1 MLAQIVD
8 AVRVVNGAVGL
19 DLIVGAKAVLGDVEG
34 LLVAV
39 PVLVQRNAQAEGV
52 NAPAPVAGRN
62 VGVRHLTQ
70 LRVQIRLLAGQAAV
84 VVAQR
89 YEIDRT
95 LFQSLLVAGVEVD
108 MNVVLI
114 VIAQGVTG
122 VIAADHDVAVQIF
135 HLVVAHIPVHILGAM
150 ADGIGQVGAE
160 HHADF
165 VGRVDLMGNLGGL
178 GAGDHLIVDALILGL
193 QQVVDLVA
201 GNAQMVEALVD
212 DEVDLVDQNPLMNL
226 ALVAFEQH
234 LAVLHKEVNDLAA
247 GPAVVFQGQIQ
258 RHLIVADRDQRLHA
272 VGNDRVDEVIVEL
285 QALLVGRGI
294 IPVGEDTG
302 PVDGGTQAVHAG
314 ACQQLDVLLVG
325 VVEVDAAAFGV
336 ELVVLLHGALDVCGV
351 DLHVVALVRRDVI
364 LAAVDVCQAPALA
377 ALFPCALH
385 LVGGQCAAPEE
396 VFRHTVV
403 FAHLFHFR
411 FSLSEISPAP

>member
-1 MLAQIVD
+1 MQV
-8 AVRVVNGAVGL
+8 
-19 DLIVGAKAVLGDVEG
+19 
-34 LLVAV
+34 
-39 PVLVQRNAQAEGV
+39 
-52 NAPAPVAGRN
+52 
-62 VGVRHLTQ
+62 
-70 LRVQIRLLAGQAAV
+70 RLLAGQAAV

-89 YEIDRT
+89 YKIDRA

-122 VIAADHDVAVQIF
+122 IVAANHDVTVQIF

-160 HHADF
+160 HHADL

-212 DEVDLVDQNPLMNL
+212 DEVDLVDEDPLMDL
-226 ALVAFEQH
+226 ALVALEQH

-294 IPVGEDTG
+294 ITVGEDAG
-302 PVDGGTQAVHAG
+302 PVDGGAQAVHAG

-351 DLHVVALVRRDVI
+351 DLHVVALFRRDVI

-377 ALFPCALH
+377 ALFPCTLH
-385 LVGGQCAAPEE
+385 LVGGQCTAPEE
-396 VFRHTVV
+396 VLRHTVV

-411 FSLSEISPAP
+411 FSLSKISPAPWPQGRQDAFHSFWRSSAYSWSC